1 MAMPV
6 ENSVTSTIAR
16 LLNLNA
22 IDTNAY
28 EEAFEEYFGERDDS
42 ENELSSDAD
51 ESSEGEYKSNLI
63 QSSSSRI
70 SRSSLDLDL
79 DLESIQDPAKPKM
92 NQHTIEKFIKCIS
105 KHQTLT
111 ALYQTSRWDQI

>member
-1 MAMPV
+1 MPV

-70 SRSSLDLDL
+70 SRSRSRFL
-79 DLESIQDPAKPKM
+79 DLEQAKPKM

>member
-42 ENELSSDAD
+42 ENELSLDAD

-70 SRSSLDLDL
+70 SRSR
-79 DLESIQDPAKPKM
+79 
-92 NQHTIEKFIKCIS
+92 
-105 KHQTLT
+105 
-111 ALYQTSRWDQI
+111 SRSSF

>member
-6 ENSVTSTIAR
+6 ENSVTSTITR

-51 ESSEGEYKSNLI
+51 EFGLVGWFLNVLVNY
-63 QSSSSRI
+63 
-70 SRSSLDLDL
+70 
-79 DLESIQDPAKPKM
+79 
-92 NQHTIEKFIKCIS
+92 
-105 KHQTLT
+105 
-111 ALYQTSRWDQI
+111 

>member
-1 MAMPV
+1 MRVISSSNYNAVLFKMAMPV

-42 ENELSSDAD
+42 ENELSLDAD

-70 SRSSLDLDL
+70 SRSR
-79 DLESIQDPAKPKM
+79 
-92 NQHTIEKFIKCIS
+92 
-105 KHQTLT
+105 
-111 ALYQTSRWDQI
+111 SRSSF